1 MFSFT
6 RRFHTF
12 LKIHGA
18 FWVGEGEMAQRLT
31 NLSNKSVKLASE
43 EFAST
48 ALSASSFHLFTS
60 PLSTIYSHDQTK
72 VSSDKTLTVHR
83 SPAFSNYEHE
93 SLYSARSLVV

>member
-43 EFAST
+43 EFASIQEKKQF
-48 ALSASSFHLFTS
+48 LGKLGCIF
-60 PLSTIYSHDQTK
+60 
-72 VSSDKTLTVHR
+72 
-83 SPAFSNYEHE
+83 
-93 SLYSARSLVV
+93 

>member
-43 EFAST
+43 EFAS
-48 ALSASSFHLFTS
+48 
-60 PLSTIYSHDQTK
+60 IQEK
-72 VSSDKTLTVHR
+72 
-83 SPAFSNYEHE
+83 SNFW
-93 SLYSARSLVV
+93 AN

>member
-1 MFSFT
+1 VFSFT

-43 EFAST
+43 EFASIQEKK
-48 ALSASSFHLFTS
+48 AIFGQIRMHFLRWA
-60 PLSTIYSHDQTK
+60 
-72 VSSDKTLTVHR
+72 
-83 SPAFSNYEHE
+83 
-93 SLYSARSLVV
+93 